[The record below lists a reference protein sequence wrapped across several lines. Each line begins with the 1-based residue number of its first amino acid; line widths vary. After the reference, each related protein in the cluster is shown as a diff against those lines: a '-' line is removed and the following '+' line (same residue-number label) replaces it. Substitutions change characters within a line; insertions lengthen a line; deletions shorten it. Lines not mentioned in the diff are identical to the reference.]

1 MSVCDC
7 ELGVIQQYN
16 IYSKTAIF
24 FEKSSGF
31 MYLGLAAAP
40 AAWYNTKYYSWKG
53 ANTMSEQPKKL
64 PCGIGLLAHVSAGNA
79 A

>member
-1 MSVCDC
+1 
-7 ELGVIQQYN
+7 
-16 IYSKTAIF
+16 
-24 FEKSSGF
+24 